1 MAQALFLTDSR
12 NFNPTNYTPYTVVG
26 ANAYKGTVVLVNYFL
41 LMRLK
46 HYVNQEVCK

>member
-26 ANAYKGTVVLVNYFL
+26 TNAYKGTVVLVNYFFIDEIEAL
-41 LMRLK
+41 
-46 HYVNQEVCK
+46 CKSRGS